1 MEYLRRN
8 SSLKKRKKSSEL
20 RESKIVS
27 KKLSDS
33 INDTGHKVNSKTNV
47 YSNFIKNL
55 VKAKKFKSLEKRG
68 KKSSM
73 DEQEKRKQK
82 KLTYMEKYKKMNNP
96 KESFY
101 STSKNPKINEI
112 LRKLKESEE
121 NGKVN
126 VNNNTS
132 IGKIDSNKINTFLG
146 NKNKDSRYYENNI
159 YESKVKNY
167 VDELNQKIMK
177 ERTASE
183 GNKNKKTR
191 KIKKE
196 KKDLENINDD
206 ENQDIYSDNE
216 YDGIIY
222 KKKSDDI
229 QKQNEENYNNFNS
242 QRKDQEKYINKIN
255 NINYIKFGFG
265 SYKINDM
272 IYIGKKKS
280 NIKDYF
286 PQNQTSF
293 SILCK
298 SLRKS
303 SNLETNSKFKINK
316 SKRKWKKI
324 SDDLFETE
332 RNDNVKMYNIVGY
345 DNIKRRMTI
354 YDILKKRKIS
364 IISEEPFITNK
375 NKISRSIKKDK
386 KDKQKDKEVETR
398 ADEPEIK
405 KYNDMVKY
413 MIYSTVANIKKNKQF
428 NPKDFVISKI
438 DSIELINKEKQ
449 IKDKKSNLSMS
460 IEKKNDIEI
469 IGYKKRNS
477 NSISKLRNS
486 LQKKENKNLSNFS
499 SLTNKRDYKID
510 VINRVPIITEN
521 KGNINNNLLINK
533 YTLPKRI
540 SIKKINKSTERRKV
554 KSALLFQSS
563 SSSSSDIEEEK
574 KIEEKKAEK
583 EINKNIKSINQFDE
597 LFHNYATNY
606 NTNNKPRKIS
616 KNILDEN
623 SVNETKNNYL
633 NKNNVLKNRT
643 DSKNIY
649 TDRETNESRALF
661 KRRLKTSNKLVSE
674 DLSTISKKEINKVK
688 TDKAKIK
695 KFKSKNNVTEVR
707 QASTGKR
714 KILNPNNKKYT
725 DKNAKIRYFY
735 KQRNINT
742 DYINNSNIILQN
754 TTVNH
759 TTYNYYLNE
768 GEKLSSSKKKRLIK
782 YKK

>member
-33 INDTGHKVNSKTNV
+33 INDTGHKVNSKTDV

-82 KLTYMEKYKKMNNP
+82 KLTYMEKYKKMNKP

-146 NKNKDSRYYENNI
+146 NKNKDSKYYENNI

-316 SKRKWKKI
+316 SRRKWKKI

-386 KDKQKDKEVETR
+386 KDKQKDKEVETK

-413 MIYSTVANIKKNKQF
+413 MIYSTVTNIKKNKQF

-554 KSALLFQSS
+554 KSDLLFQS

-623 SVNETKNNYL
+623 NEIKNNYL

-695 KFKSKNNVTEVR
+695 KFKSKNNMAEVR

-768 GEKLSSSKKKRLIK
+768 DEKLSSSKKKRLIK

>member
-82 KLTYMEKYKKMNNP
+82 KLTYMEKYKKMNKP

-146 NKNKDSRYYENNI
+146 NKNKDSKYYENNI

-316 SKRKWKKI
+316 SRRKWKKI

-413 MIYSTVANIKKNKQF
+413 MIYSTVSTIKKNKQF
-428 NPKDFVISKI
+428 NPEDFVISKI

-554 KSALLFQSS
+554 KSALLFQS

-695 KFKSKNNVTEVR
+695 KFKSKNNMAEVR

>member
-73 DEQEKRKQK
+73 DEQEKRKEK
-82 KLTYMEKYKKMNNP
+82 KLTYMEKYKKMNKP

-146 NKNKDSRYYENNI
+146 NKNKDSKYYENNI

-183 GNKNKKTR
+183 GNNNKKTR

-386 KDKQKDKEVETR
+386 KDKQKDKEVETKE
-398 ADEPEIK
+398 DEPEIK

-413 MIYSTVANIKKNKQF
+413 MIYSTVTNIKKNKQF

-449 IKDKKSNLSMS
+449 IKDKKSNFSMS

-469 IGYKKRNS
+469 IGYEKRNS

-554 KSALLFQSS
+554 KSDLLFQS

-695 KFKSKNNVTEVR
+695 KFKSKNNMAEVR

>member
-33 INDTGHKVNSKTNV
+33 INDTGHKVNSKTNA

-55 VKAKKFKSLEKRG
+55 VKAKKFKSLEKRR
-68 KKSSM
+68 KNTSM

-82 KLTYMEKYKKMNNP
+82 KLTYMEKYKKMNRP

-121 NGKVN
+121 KGKVN

-146 NKNKDSRYYENNI
+146 NKNKDSKYYENNI

-167 VDELNQKIMK
+167 VDKLNQKIMK
-177 ERTASE
+177 ENTASE

-303 SNLETNSKFKINK
+303 LNLETNSKFKINK
-316 SKRKWKKI
+316 SRRKWKKI

-413 MIYSTVANIKKNKQF
+413 MIYSTVSTIKKNKQF
-428 NPKDFVISKI
+428 NPEDFVISKI

-449 IKDKKSNLSMS
+449 IKDKKSNFSMS

-486 LQKKENKNLSNFS
+486 LQKKENKN
-499 SLTNKRDYKID
+499 
-510 VINRVPIITEN
+510 
-521 KGNINNNLLINK
+521 
-533 YTLPKRI
+533 
-540 SIKKINKSTERRKV
+540 
-554 KSALLFQSS
+554 
-563 SSSSSDIEEEK
+563 
-574 KIEEKKAEK
+574 
-583 EINKNIKSINQFDE
+583 KNIIF
-597 LFHNYATNY
+597 
-606 NTNNKPRKIS
+606 
-616 KNILDEN
+616 
-623 SVNETKNNYL
+623 
-633 NKNNVLKNRT
+633 
-643 DSKNIY
+643 
-649 TDRETNESRALF
+649 
-661 KRRLKTSNKLVSE
+661 
-674 DLSTISKKEINKVK
+674 
-688 TDKAKIK
+688 
-695 KFKSKNNVTEVR
+695 
-707 QASTGKR
+707 
-714 KILNPNNKKYT
+714 
-725 DKNAKIRYFY
+725 
-735 KQRNINT
+735 
-742 DYINNSNIILQN
+742 
-754 TTVNH
+754 
-759 TTYNYYLNE
+759 
-768 GEKLSSSKKKRLIK
+768 
-782 YKK
+782 

>member
-33 INDTGHKVNSKTNV
+33 INDTGHKVNSKTDV

-73 DEQEKRKQK
+73 DEQEKRKEK
-82 KLTYMEKYKKMNNP
+82 KLTYMEKYKKMNKP

-386 KDKQKDKEVETR
+386 KDKQKDKEVEIKE
-398 ADEPEIK
+398 DEPEIK

-563 SSSSSDIEEEK
+563 SSSSDIEEEK

-623 SVNETKNNYL
+623 NEIKNNYL

-695 KFKSKNNVTEVR
+695 KFKSKNNMAEVR

>member
-73 DEQEKRKQK
+73 DEQEKRKEK
-82 KLTYMEKYKKMNNP
+82 KLTYMEKYKKMNKP

-146 NKNKDSRYYENNI
+146 NKNKDSKYYENNI

-413 MIYSTVANIKKNKQF
+413 MIYSTVSTIKKNKQF

-449 IKDKKSNLSMS
+449 IKDKKSNFSMS

-563 SSSSSDIEEEK
+563 SSSSDIEEDK

-623 SVNETKNNYL
+623 NEIKNNYL

-695 KFKSKNNVTEVR
+695 KFKSKNNMAEVR

>member
-33 INDTGHKVNSKTNV
+33 INDTGHKVNSKTNA

-82 KLTYMEKYKKMNNP
+82 KLTYMEKYKKMNKP

-386 KDKQKDKEVETR
+386 KDKQKDKEVETK

-413 MIYSTVANIKKNKQF
+413 MIYSTVSTIKKNKQF

-563 SSSSSDIEEEK
+563 SSSSDNEEEK

-695 KFKSKNNVTEVR
+695 KFKSKNNMAEVR

-768 GEKLSSSKKKRLIK
+768 DEKLSSSKKKRLIK

>member
-73 DEQEKRKQK
+73 DEQEKRKEK
-82 KLTYMEKYKKMNNP
+82 KLTYMEKYKKMNKP

-146 NKNKDSRYYENNI
+146 NKNKDSKYYENNI

-303 SNLETNSKFKINK
+303 LNLETNSKFKINK
-316 SKRKWKKI
+316 SRRKWKKI

-386 KDKQKDKEVETR
+386 KDKQKDKEVETK

-563 SSSSSDIEEEK
+563 SSSSDIEEEK

-623 SVNETKNNYL
+623 NEIKNNYL

-695 KFKSKNNVTEVR
+695 KFKSKNNMTEIR

-768 GEKLSSSKKKRLIK
+768 DEKLSSSKKKRLIK

>member
-1 MEYLRRN
+1 
-8 SSLKKRKKSSEL
+8 
-20 RESKIVS
+20 
-27 KKLSDS
+27 
-33 INDTGHKVNSKTNV
+33 
-47 YSNFIKNL
+47 
-55 VKAKKFKSLEKRG
+55 
-68 KKSSM
+68 
-73 DEQEKRKQK
+73 
-82 KLTYMEKYKKMNNP
+82 MEKYKKMNKP

-146 NKNKDSRYYENNI
+146 NKNKDSKYYENNI
-159 YESKVKNY
+159 NESKVKNY

-255 NINYIKFGFG
+255 NINYIKFGFV

-293 SILCK
+293 SILSK

-413 MIYSTVANIKKNKQF
+413 MIYSTVTNIKKNKQF

-554 KSALLFQSS
+554 KSDLLFQS

-574 KIEEKKAEK
+574 KIEEKKSEK

-623 SVNETKNNYL
+623 NEIKNNYL

>member
-82 KLTYMEKYKKMNNP
+82 KLTYMEKYKKMNKP

-146 NKNKDSRYYENNI
+146 NKNKDSKYYENNI

-183 GNKNKKTR
+183 GSGDKKTR

-242 QRKDQEKYINKIN
+242 QRKEQEKYINKIN

-303 SNLETNSKFKINK
+303 SNLETNSKFKINI
-316 SKRKWKKI
+316 SRRKWKKI

-413 MIYSTVANIKKNKQF
+413 MIYSTVSTIKKNKQF
-428 NPKDFVISKI
+428 NPEDFVISKI

-449 IKDKKSNLSMS
+449 IKDKKSNFSMS

-563 SSSSSDIEEEK
+563 SSSSDIEEEK

-583 EINKNIKSINQFDE
+583 EITNKNIKSINQFDE

-623 SVNETKNNYL
+623 NEIKNNYL

-695 KFKSKNNVTEVR
+695 KFKSKNNMADVR

-768 GEKLSSSKKKRLIK
+768 DEKLSSSKKKRLIK

>member
-82 KLTYMEKYKKMNNP
+82 KLTYMEKYKKMNKP

-146 NKNKDSRYYENNI
+146 NKNKDSKYYENNI

-167 VDELNQKIMK
+167 VDKLNQKIMK

-316 SKRKWKKI
+316 SRRKWKKI

-563 SSSSSDIEEEK
+563 SSSSDIEEEK

-623 SVNETKNNYL
+623 NEIKNNYL

-695 KFKSKNNVTEVR
+695 KFKSKNNMAEVR

-768 GEKLSSSKKKRLIK
+768 DEKLSSSKKKRLIK

>member
-73 DEQEKRKQK
+73 DEQEKRKEK
-82 KLTYMEKYKKMNNP
+82 KLTYMEKYKKMNKP

-167 VDELNQKIMK
+167 VDKLNQKIMK
-177 ERTASE
+177 ERTDSE

-316 SKRKWKKI
+316 SRRKWKKI

-386 KDKQKDKEVETR
+386 KDKQKDKEVEIKE
-398 ADEPEIK
+398 DEPEIK

-413 MIYSTVANIKKNKQF
+413 MIYSTVSTIKKNKQF
-428 NPKDFVISKI
+428 NPEDFVISKI

-477 NSISKLRNS
+477 NSIRKLRNS

-499 SLTNKRDYKID
+499 SLTNKRDCEID
-510 VINRVPIITEN
+510 VVDGVPIITEN

-554 KSALLFQSS
+554 KSDLLFQS

-623 SVNETKNNYL
+623 NEIKNNYL

-695 KFKSKNNVTEVR
+695 KFKSKNNMAEVR

-768 GEKLSSSKKKRLIK
+768 DEKLSSSKKKRLIK

>member
-33 INDTGHKVNSKTNV
+33 INDTGHKVNSKTDV

-73 DEQEKRKQK
+73 DEQEKRKEK
-82 KLTYMEKYKKMNNP
+82 KLTYMEKYKKMNKP

-167 VDELNQKIMK
+167 VDKLNQKIMK
-177 ERTASE
+177 ERTDSE

-405 KYNDMVKY
+405 EYNDMVKY
-413 MIYSTVANIKKNKQF
+413 MIYSTVTNIKKNKQF

-449 IKDKKSNLSMS
+449 IKDKKSNFSMS

-486 LQKKENKNLSNFS
+486 LQKKENKNLNNFS
-499 SLTNKRDYKID
+499 TLTNKRDYKID

-554 KSALLFQSS
+554 KSDLLFQS

-623 SVNETKNNYL
+623 NEIKNNYL

-695 KFKSKNNVTEVR
+695 KFKSKNNMAEVR

>member
-82 KLTYMEKYKKMNNP
+82 KLTYMEKYKKMNKP

-146 NKNKDSRYYENNI
+146 NKNKDSKYYENNI

-449 IKDKKSNLSMS
+449 IKDKKSNFSMS

-563 SSSSSDIEEEK
+563 SSSSDIEEEK

-623 SVNETKNNYL
+623 NEIKNNYL

-695 KFKSKNNVTEVR
+695 KFKSKNNMAEVR

>member
-82 KLTYMEKYKKMNNP
+82 KLTYMEKYKKMNKP

-146 NKNKDSRYYENNI
+146 NKNKDSKYYENNI

-316 SKRKWKKI
+316 SRRKWKKI

-386 KDKQKDKEVETR
+386 KDKQKDKEVETKE
-398 ADEPEIK
+398 DEPEIK

-413 MIYSTVANIKKNKQF
+413 MIYSTVSTIKKNKQF
-428 NPKDFVISKI
+428 NPEDFVISKI

-499 SLTNKRDYKID
+499 TLTNKRDYKID

-554 KSALLFQSS
+554 KSALLFQS

-695 KFKSKNNVTEVR
+695 KFKSKNNMAEVR

>member
-33 INDTGHKVNSKTNV
+33 INDTGHKVNSKTNA

-55 VKAKKFKSLEKRG
+55 VKAKKFKSLEKRR
-68 KKSSM
+68 KNTSM
-73 DEQEKRKQK
+73 DEQEKRIQK
-82 KLTYMEKYKKMNNP
+82 KLTYMEKYKKMNKP

-121 NGKVN
+121 KGKVN

-146 NKNKDSRYYENNI
+146 NKNKDSKYYENNI

-167 VDELNQKIMK
+167 VDKLNQKIMK

-316 SKRKWKKI
+316 SRRKWKKI

-386 KDKQKDKEVETR
+386 KDKQKDKEVETK

-449 IKDKKSNLSMS
+449 IKDKKSNFSMS

-554 KSALLFQSS
+554 KSDLLFQS

-695 KFKSKNNVTEVR
+695 KFKSKNNMAEVR

-768 GEKLSSSKKKRLIK
+768 DEKLSSSKKKRLIK

>member
-82 KLTYMEKYKKMNNP
+82 KLTYMEKYKKMNKP

-146 NKNKDSRYYENNI
+146 NKNKDSKYYENNI

-316 SKRKWKKI
+316 SRRKWKKI

-563 SSSSSDIEEEK
+563 SSSSDIEEEK

-768 GEKLSSSKKKRLIK
+768 DEKLSSSKKKRLIK

>member
-73 DEQEKRKQK
+73 DEQEKRKEK
-82 KLTYMEKYKKMNNP
+82 KLTYMEKYKKMNKP

-146 NKNKDSRYYENNI
+146 NKNKDSKYYENNI

-316 SKRKWKKI
+316 SRRKWKKI

-413 MIYSTVANIKKNKQF
+413 MIYSTVSTIKKNKQF

-563 SSSSSDIEEEK
+563 SSSSDIEEEK

-623 SVNETKNNYL
+623 NEIKNNYL

-695 KFKSKNNVTEVR
+695 KFKSKNNMAEVR

-768 GEKLSSSKKKRLIK
+768 DEKLSSSKKKRLIK

>member
-8 SSLKKRKKSSEL
+8 SSLMKRKKSSEL

-82 KLTYMEKYKKMNNP
+82 KLTYMEKYKKMNKP

-146 NKNKDSRYYENNI
+146 NKNKDSKYYENNI

-316 SKRKWKKI
+316 SRRKWKKI

-386 KDKQKDKEVETR
+386 KDKQKDKEVEIKE
-398 ADEPEIK
+398 DEPEIK

-413 MIYSTVANIKKNKQF
+413 MIYSTVSTIKKNKQF

-449 IKDKKSNLSMS
+449 IKDKKSNFSMS

-554 KSALLFQSS
+554 KSDLLFQS

-623 SVNETKNNYL
+623 NEIKNNYL

-695 KFKSKNNVTEVR
+695 KFKSKNNMAEVR

-768 GEKLSSSKKKRLIK
+768 DEKLSSSKKKRLIK

>member
-73 DEQEKRKQK
+73 DEQEKRKEK
-82 KLTYMEKYKKMNNP
+82 KLTYMEKYKKMNKP

-146 NKNKDSRYYENNI
+146 NKNKDSKYYENNI

-386 KDKQKDKEVETR
+386 KDKQKDKEVETKE
-398 ADEPEIK
+398 DEPEIK

-413 MIYSTVANIKKNKQF
+413 MIYSTVANIKNNKQF

-477 NSISKLRNS
+477 NSIRKLRNS

-499 SLTNKRDYKID
+499 SLTNKRDCKID
-510 VINRVPIITEN
+510 VVDGVPIITEN

-554 KSALLFQSS
+554 KSALLFQS

-623 SVNETKNNYL
+623 NEIKNNYL

-695 KFKSKNNVTEVR
+695 KFKSKNNMAEVR

>member
-33 INDTGHKVNSKTNV
+33 INDTGHKVNSKTNA

-55 VKAKKFKSLEKRG
+55 VKAKKFKSLEKRR

-82 KLTYMEKYKKMNNP
+82 KLTYMEKYKKMNKP

-132 IGKIDSNKINTFLG
+132 IGKIDSNKINTFLE
-146 NKNKDSRYYENNI
+146 NKNEDSRYYENNI

-167 VDELNQKIMK
+167 VDKLNQKIMK

-183 GNKNKKTR
+183 GSGDKKTR

-386 KDKQKDKEVETR
+386 KDKQKDKEVEIKE
-398 ADEPEIK
+398 DEPEIK

-413 MIYSTVANIKKNKQF
+413 MIYSTVSTIKKNKQF

-554 KSALLFQSS
+554 KSDLLFQS

-623 SVNETKNNYL
+623 NEIKNNYL

-695 KFKSKNNVTEVR
+695 KFKSKNNMAEVR

>member
-82 KLTYMEKYKKMNNP
+82 KLTYMEKYKKMNKP

-146 NKNKDSRYYENNI
+146 NKNEDSRYYENNI

-167 VDELNQKIMK
+167 VDKLNQKIMK

-183 GNKNKKTR
+183 GSGDKKTR

-386 KDKQKDKEVETR
+386 KDKQKDKEVEIKE
-398 ADEPEIK
+398 DEPEIK

-413 MIYSTVANIKKNKQF
+413 MIYSTVSTIKKNKQF

-449 IKDKKSNLSMS
+449 IKDKKSNFSMS

-469 IGYKKRNS
+469 IGYEKRNS

-554 KSALLFQSS
+554 KSALLFQS

-695 KFKSKNNVTEVR
+695 KFKSKNNMAEVR

>member
-1 MEYLRRN
+1 MEYLRKN
-8 SSLKKRKKSSEL
+8 SSLNKRKKSSEL

-33 INDTGHKVNSKTNV
+33 INDTGHKVNSKTDV

-82 KLTYMEKYKKMNNP
+82 KLTYMEKYKKMNKP

-121 NGKVN
+121 KGKVN

-146 NKNKDSRYYENNI
+146 NKNKDSKYYENNI

-167 VDELNQKIMK
+167 VDKLNQKIMK

-316 SKRKWKKI
+316 SRRKWKKI

-499 SLTNKRDYKID
+499 SLTNKRDCKID
-510 VINRVPIITEN
+510 AINRVPIITEN

-554 KSALLFQSS
+554 KSDLLFQS

-623 SVNETKNNYL
+623 NEIKNNYL

-661 KRRLKTSNKLVSE
+661 KRRLKTSNKLVRE

-695 KFKSKNNVTEVR
+695 KFKSKNNMAEVR

>member
-33 INDTGHKVNSKTNV
+33 INDTGHKVNSKTDV

-82 KLTYMEKYKKMNNP
+82 KLTYMEKYKKMNKP

-146 NKNKDSRYYENNI
+146 NKNKDSKYYENNI

-316 SKRKWKKI
+316 SRRKWKKI

-554 KSALLFQSS
+554 KSDLLFQS

-623 SVNETKNNYL
+623 NEIKNNYL

-695 KFKSKNNVTEVR
+695 KFKSKNNMAEVR

-768 GEKLSSSKKKRLIK
+768 DEKLSSSKKKRLIK

>member
-82 KLTYMEKYKKMNNP
+82 KLTYMEKYKKMNKP

-146 NKNKDSRYYENNI
+146 NKNKDSKYYENNI

-316 SKRKWKKI
+316 SRRKWKKI

-386 KDKQKDKEVETR
+386 KDKQKDKEVETK

-563 SSSSSDIEEEK
+563 SSSSDIEEEK

-623 SVNETKNNYL
+623 NEIKNNYL

-695 KFKSKNNVTEVR
+695 KFKSKNNMTEIR

-768 GEKLSSSKKKRLIK
+768 DEKLSSSKKKRLIK

>member
-82 KLTYMEKYKKMNNP
+82 KLTYMEKYKKMNKP

-112 LRKLKESEE
+112 FRKLKESEE

-146 NKNKDSRYYENNI
+146 NKNKDSKYYENNI

-167 VDELNQKIMK
+167 VDKLNQKIMK

-413 MIYSTVANIKKNKQF
+413 MIYSTVSTIKKNKQF

-563 SSSSSDIEEEK
+563 SSSSDIEEEK

-623 SVNETKNNYL
+623 NEIKNNYL

-674 DLSTISKKEINKVK
+674 DLSTISRKEINKVK

-695 KFKSKNNVTEVR
+695 KFKSKNNMAEVR

-768 GEKLSSSKKKRLIK
+768 DEKLSSSKKKRLIK

>member
-33 INDTGHKVNSKTNV
+33 INDTGQKVNSKTYA

-82 KLTYMEKYKKMNNP
+82 KLTYMEKYKKMNKP

-167 VDELNQKIMK
+167 VDKLNQKIMK

-183 GNKNKKTR
+183 GSGDKKTR

-316 SKRKWKKI
+316 SRRKWKKI

-405 KYNDMVKY
+405 EYNDMVKY
-413 MIYSTVANIKKNKQF
+413 MIYSTVTNIKKNKQF

-449 IKDKKSNLSMS
+449 IKDKKSNFSMS

-469 IGYKKRNS
+469 IGYEKRNS

-499 SLTNKRDYKID
+499 SLTNKRDCKID
-510 VINRVPIITEN
+510 AINRVPIITEN

-540 SIKKINKSTERRKV
+540 SIKKINKSTERTKV
-554 KSALLFQSS
+554 KSDLLFQS

-606 NTNNKPRKIS
+606 NTNNKPSKIS

-623 SVNETKNNYL
+623 SVNEAKNNYL

-695 KFKSKNNVTEVR
+695 KFKSKNNMAEVR

>member
-82 KLTYMEKYKKMNNP
+82 KLTYMEKYKKMNKP

-146 NKNKDSRYYENNI
+146 NKNKDSKYYENNI

-272 IYIGKKKS
+272 IYLGKKKS

-316 SKRKWKKI
+316 SRRKWKKI

-413 MIYSTVANIKKNKQF
+413 MIYSTVTNIKKNKQF

-563 SSSSSDIEEEK
+563 SSSSDIEEEK

-623 SVNETKNNYL
+623 NEIKNNYL

-695 KFKSKNNVTEVR
+695 KFKSKNNMAEVR
-707 QASTGKR
+707 QTSTGKR

>member
-33 INDTGHKVNSKTNV
+33 INDTGHKVNSKTNT

-55 VKAKKFKSLEKRG
+55 VKAKKFKSLEKRR

-73 DEQEKRKQK
+73 DEQEKRKEK
-82 KLTYMEKYKKMNNP
+82 KLTYMEKYKKMNKP

-146 NKNKDSRYYENNI
+146 NKNKDSKYYENNI

-413 MIYSTVANIKKNKQF
+413 MIYSTVSTIKKNKQF
-428 NPKDFVISKI
+428 NPEDFVISKI

-554 KSALLFQSS
+554 KSDLLFQS

-623 SVNETKNNYL
+623 NEIKNNYL

-695 KFKSKNNVTEVR
+695 KFKSKNNMAEIR

>member
-33 INDTGHKVNSKTNV
+33 INDTGHKVNSKTDV

-82 KLTYMEKYKKMNNP
+82 KLTYMEKYKKMNKP

-146 NKNKDSRYYENNI
+146 NKNKDSKYYENNI

-405 KYNDMVKY
+405 EYNDMVKY
-413 MIYSTVANIKKNKQF
+413 MIYSTVTNIKKNKQF

-554 KSALLFQSS
+554 KSDLLFQS

-623 SVNETKNNYL
+623 NEIKNNYL

-695 KFKSKNNVTEVR
+695 KFKSKNNMAEVR

-768 GEKLSSSKKKRLIK
+768 DEKLSSSKKKRLIK

>member
-73 DEQEKRKQK
+73 DEQEKRKEK
-82 KLTYMEKYKKMNNP
+82 KLTYMEKYKKMNKP

-146 NKNKDSRYYENNI
+146 NKNKDSKYYENNI

-167 VDELNQKIMK
+167 VDKLNQKIMK

-183 GNKNKKTR
+183 GSGDKKTR

-303 SNLETNSKFKINK
+303 SNLETNSKFKINI
-316 SKRKWKKI
+316 SRRKWKKI

-413 MIYSTVANIKKNKQF
+413 MIYSTVSTIKKNKQF

-449 IKDKKSNLSMS
+449 IKDKKSNFSMS

-554 KSALLFQSS
+554 KSELLFQS

-583 EINKNIKSINQFDE
+583 EITNKNIKSINQFDE

-623 SVNETKNNYL
+623 NEIKNNYL

-695 KFKSKNNVTEVR
+695 KFKSKNNMAEVR

-714 KILNPNNKKYT
+714 KIFNPNNKKYT

-768 GEKLSSSKKKRLIK
+768 DEKLSSSKKKRLIK

>member
-73 DEQEKRKQK
+73 DEQEKRKEK
-82 KLTYMEKYKKMNNP
+82 KLTYMEKYKKMNKP

-146 NKNKDSRYYENNI
+146 NKNKDSKYYENNI

-413 MIYSTVANIKKNKQF
+413 MIYSTVSTIKKNKQF

-449 IKDKKSNLSMS
+449 IKDKKSNFSMS

-469 IGYKKRNS
+469 IGYEKRNS

-554 KSALLFQSS
+554 KSDLLFQS

-583 EINKNIKSINQFDE
+583 EINKKIKSINQFDE

-623 SVNETKNNYL
+623 NEIKNNYL

-695 KFKSKNNVTEVR
+695 KFKSKNNMAEVR

-768 GEKLSSSKKKRLIK
+768 DEKLSSSKKKRLIK

>member
-8 SSLKKRKKSSEL
+8 SSLMKRKKSSEL

-82 KLTYMEKYKKMNNP
+82 KLTYMEKYKKMNKP

-146 NKNKDSRYYENNI
+146 NKNKDSKYYENNI

-316 SKRKWKKI
+316 SRRKWKKI

-386 KDKQKDKEVETR
+386 KDKQKDKEVEIKE
-398 ADEPEIK
+398 DEPEIK

-413 MIYSTVANIKKNKQF
+413 MIYSTVSTIKKNKQF
-428 NPKDFVISKI
+428 NPEDFVISKI

-449 IKDKKSNLSMS
+449 IKDKKSNFSMS

-554 KSALLFQSS
+554 KSDLLFQS

-623 SVNETKNNYL
+623 NEIKNNYL

-695 KFKSKNNVTEVR
+695 KFKSKNNMAEVR

-714 KILNPNNKKYT
+714 KIFNPNNKKYT

>member
-82 KLTYMEKYKKMNNP
+82 KLTYMEKYKKMNKP

-146 NKNKDSRYYENNI
+146 NKNKDSKYYENNI

-386 KDKQKDKEVETR
+386 KDKQKDKEVETK

-563 SSSSSDIEEEK
+563 SSSSDIEEEK

-623 SVNETKNNYL
+623 NEIKNNYL

-695 KFKSKNNVTEVR
+695 KFKSKNNMAEVR

>member
-73 DEQEKRKQK
+73 DEQEKRKEK
-82 KLTYMEKYKKMNNP
+82 KLTYMEKYKKMNKP

-146 NKNKDSRYYENNI
+146 NKNKDSKYYENNI

-449 IKDKKSNLSMS
+449 IKDKKSNFSMS

-469 IGYKKRNS
+469 IGYEKRNS
-477 NSISKLRNS
+477 NSICKLRNS

-499 SLTNKRDYKID
+499 TLTNKRDYKID

-554 KSALLFQSS
+554 KSALLFQS

-695 KFKSKNNVTEVR
+695 KFKSKNNMAEVR

-768 GEKLSSSKKKRLIK
+768 DEKLSSSKKKRLIK

>member
-82 KLTYMEKYKKMNNP
+82 KLTYMEKYKKMNKP

-146 NKNKDSRYYENNI
+146 NKNKDSKYYENNI

-177 ERTASE
+177 ERTDSE

-303 SNLETNSKFKINK
+303 LNLETNSKFKINK
-316 SKRKWKKI
+316 SRRKWKKI

-413 MIYSTVANIKKNKQF
+413 MIYSTVSTIKKNKQF
-428 NPKDFVISKI
+428 NPEDFVISKI

-563 SSSSSDIEEEK
+563 SSSSDIEEEK

-623 SVNETKNNYL
+623 NEIKNNYL

-695 KFKSKNNVTEVR
+695 KFKSKNNMAEVR

>member
-73 DEQEKRKQK
+73 DEQEKRKEK
-82 KLTYMEKYKKMNNP
+82 KLTYMEKYKKMNKP

-146 NKNKDSRYYENNI
+146 NKNKDSKYYENNI

-316 SKRKWKKI
+316 SRRKWKKI

-375 NKISRSIKKDK
+375 NKISRTIKKDK
-386 KDKQKDKEVETR
+386 KDKQKDKEVETK

-413 MIYSTVANIKKNKQF
+413 MIYSTVSTIKKNKQF

-449 IKDKKSNLSMS
+449 IKDKKSNFSMS

-563 SSSSSDIEEEK
+563 SSSSDIEEEK

-623 SVNETKNNYL
+623 NEIKNNYL

-695 KFKSKNNVTEVR
+695 KFKSKNNMAEVR

>member
-33 INDTGHKVNSKTNV
+33 INDTGHKVNSKTDV

-82 KLTYMEKYKKMNNP
+82 KLTYMEKYKKMNKP

-316 SKRKWKKI
+316 SRRKWKKI

-386 KDKQKDKEVETR
+386 KDKQKDKEVETKE
-398 ADEPEIK
+398 DEPEIK

-554 KSALLFQSS
+554 KSDLLFQS

-695 KFKSKNNVTEVR
+695 KFKSKNNMAEVR